1 MRSAQVS
8 AACSP
13 AIRCSEC
20 TLAQYVVA
28 SPGTIARRPA
38 DMDATL
44 GAALSLAGAS
54 ALQMVEAASL
64 NEGDAVLVLGAA
76 GCIGSIVLQLAAAAG
91 TLPIAVTRTVNDE
104 YVRRLGAAE
113 LVDYERQDV
122 FETVGRGAFGTAILN
137 PLAVHASRPPRRVIW

>member
-1 MRSAQVS
+1 MQPGDPVFGMHGKMSVG
-8 AACSP
+8 
-13 AIRCSEC
+13 EG